1 MSSQSVDEDNLYIDN
16 AGSNGQVLT
25 KQSGG
30 TGGLLW
36 ADASGGGAV
45 GGGSDKIFME
55 NGTTVTTNYTIG
67 TEFGAACNALTA
79 GPITINNGITVTID
93 SGDTWTIV

>member
-1 MSSQSVDEDNLYIDN
+1 MASQSVDEDNLYIDN

-45 GGGSDKIFME
+45 GGSTDKIFME
-55 NGTTVTTNYTIG
+55 NGQTVTTNYTIG
-67 TEFGAACNALTA
+67 TEFGAACNALSA
-79 GPITINNGITVTID
+79 GPITINSGITVTID
-93 SGDTWTIV
+93 SGDNWTIV